1 MDIRSV
7 FSMKTVF
14 RTEKGFTILEVLIAI
29 SVLSIGILAVASM
42 QVSAMWG
49 NNFAARQTEATTIAL
64 DRTEKLLSLSYQA
77 TDLSSGNHTD
87 SNPPNGYSIVW
98 NVEDDTPLNNSK
110 RVRVTVKWSSH
121 GAQKAVS
128 VERIIPK
135 MI

>member
-1 MDIRSV
+1 ME
-7 FSMKTVF
+7 TVF

-49 NNFAARQTEATTIAL
+49 NNFAARQTEGTTIAL
-64 DRTEKLLSLSYQA
+64 DRMEKLLSLSYQA
-77 TDLSSGNHTD
+77 ADLSSGNHTD
-87 SNPPNGYSIVW
+87 PNPPNGYSIVW

-110 RVRVTVKWSSH
+110 QVRVTVKWSSH
-121 GAQKAVS
+121 GAQKAFS

-135 MI
+135 II